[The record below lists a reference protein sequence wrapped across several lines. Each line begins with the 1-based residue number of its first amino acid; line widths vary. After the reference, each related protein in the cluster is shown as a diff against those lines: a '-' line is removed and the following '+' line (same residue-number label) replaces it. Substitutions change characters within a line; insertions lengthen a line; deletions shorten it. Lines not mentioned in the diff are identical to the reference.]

1 MFTNRLKFSAVFG
14 AVMSAATLTAASVA
28 GAQGVSG
35 KLLLTGGV
43 STVEGSGGGGL
54 STWALISGYGTDGQI
69 GANVH
74 TTGVKLRDY
83 SLATSGVAIGL
94 YDRIELS
101 YAQQAFDTKTVLT
114 AISPALKD
122 YRLKQDVF
130 GVKLRVA
137 GDAIYDQDSWMPQI
151 AVGVQFKDNSDGTVI
166 PFLNGALGSNIK
178 NRGTDI
184 YVSASKLFLNQSML
198 LNGTVRLTKANQY
211 GLLGFGGPN
220 GHRYR
225 PEFEGSVAF
234 LLHRDLA
241 IGAELRTKRG
251 NLRNGALNL
260 SEGVAYDV
268 FVAYA
273 PTKNVSI
280 TAAYVD
286 LGQIVGALTNDRRQT
301 GAYLSLQ
308 FGF

>member
-114 AISPALKD
+114 AIS
-122 YRLKQDVF
+122 
-130 GVKLRVA
+130 
-137 GDAIYDQDSWMPQI
+137 
-151 AVGVQFKDNSDGTVI
+151 
-166 PFLNGALGSNIK
+166 
-178 NRGTDI
+178 
-184 YVSASKLFLNQSML
+184 
-198 LNGTVRLTKANQY
+198 
-211 GLLGFGGPN
+211 
-220 GHRYR
+220 
-225 PEFEGSVAF
+225 
-234 LLHRDLA
+234 
-241 IGAELRTKRG
+241 
-251 NLRNGALNL
+251 
-260 SEGVAYDV
+260 
-268 FVAYA
+268 
-273 PTKNVSI
+273 
-280 TAAYVD
+280 
-286 LGQIVGALTNDRRQT
+286 
-301 GAYLSLQ
+301 
-308 FGF
+308 